1 MEDDKQKL
9 IDMCFSIGIVMSD
22 PRNDF
27 IIMTREE
34 KGKYIADQLRGIG
47 FDTNPCGMSW
57 GVLKK

>member
-1 MEDDKQKL
+1 
-9 IDMCFSIGIVMSD
+9 MSD